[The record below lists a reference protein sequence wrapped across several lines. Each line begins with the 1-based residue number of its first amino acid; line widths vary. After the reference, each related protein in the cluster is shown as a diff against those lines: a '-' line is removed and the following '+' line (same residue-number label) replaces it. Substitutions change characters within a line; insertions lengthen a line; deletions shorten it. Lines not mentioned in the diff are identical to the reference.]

1 MFFNRES
8 KTFLS
13 SINKKLISKLDQ
25 EIRKRQDEKYKKVK
39 EYIDQKRK
47 AVHTELMEG
56 DKVLMLPNHES
67 RKLDSA
73 YLSEICEVIEVQHS
87 TITVRNENGEQY
99 TRDRSLFKKIEN
111 MNKKK
116 VLPESQVTKKY
127 QLRNRCK

>member
-1 MFFNRES
+1 
-8 KTFLS
+8 
-13 SINKKLISKLDQ
+13 
-25 EIRKRQDEKYKKVK
+25 
-39 EYIDQKRK
+39 
-47 AVHTELMEG
+47 
-56 DKVLMLPNHES
+56 MLPNHES